1 MDALLQH
8 SRPGLCSEEEMAQL
22 TFISKDSHVHFTH
35 PRKHKKAGM
44 LPDAFQGDKR
54 HRHTAMS
61 ADALERLGHLTPYS
75 LNVTFQREKRCRHMA
90 MSGGRRHK

>member
-1 MDALLQH
+1 
-8 SRPGLCSEEEMAQL
+8 MASQPTQL
-22 TFISKDSHVHFTH
+22 IHFTH

-61 ADALERLGHLTPYS
+61 ADALERLGRLTPYS
-75 LNVTFQREKRCRHMA
+75 LNVTFQREKVQTHGNERWASTQVKAKDGVQNLESSC
-90 MSGGRRHK
+90 